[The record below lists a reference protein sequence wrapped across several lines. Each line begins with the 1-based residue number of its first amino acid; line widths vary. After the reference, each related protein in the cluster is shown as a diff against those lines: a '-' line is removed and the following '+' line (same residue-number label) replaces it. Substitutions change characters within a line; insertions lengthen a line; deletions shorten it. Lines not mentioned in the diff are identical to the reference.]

1 MPAAPVLEDALHTRL
16 FCVAAMAALLTWG
29 ASAVGAKTAQRA
41 VGLKSFAAAQA
52 PEAATEACYAA
63 TPAAAQS
70 CALAKCKRKAGTG
83 ACFALTLCAPGG
95 WAGIMGVRVTEVSF
109 ADVLC
114 GAPTKEALL
123 AGLKSYCEGHLPQ
136 MQECHVA
143 SVWSPEG
150 RAVTVDQSWSAK
162 GFKR

>member
-1 MPAAPVLEDALHTRL
+1 MRARHALLLAVPAAVLL
-16 FCVAAMAALLTWG
+16 
-29 ASAVGAKTAQRA
+29 ASAGPLAARKGERA

-70 CALAKCKRKAGTG
+70 CALAKCKRKAGSG

-114 GAPTKEALL
+114 GAPSKEALL
-123 AGLKSYCEGHLPQ
+123 AGLKAYCEGHLPQ

-162 GFKR
+162 DFKR

>member
-1 MPAAPVLEDALHTRL
+1 MKSRLLSLAAA
-16 FCVAAMAALLTWG
+16 AALL
-29 ASAVGAKTAQRA
+29 ASGVAPVVDAKTAQRA

-70 CALAKCKRKAGTG
+70 CALQKCKRKAGTG

-114 GAPTKEALL
+114 GAPSREALL
-123 AGLKSYCEGHLPQ
+123 AGLKAYCEGHLPQ

-162 GFKR
+162 DFKR

>member
-1 MPAAPVLEDALHTRL
+1 MRIRHPILLASLAIATLWGTHPLAAEKP
-16 FCVAAMAALLTWG
+16 G
-29 ASAVGAKTAQRA
+29 RA

-70 CALAKCKRKAGTG
+70 CALQKCKRKAGKG

-95 WAGIMGVRVTEVSF
+95 WAGIMGVRVSEVSF

-114 GAPTKEALL
+114 GAPSREALL
-123 AGLKSYCEGHLPQ
+123 AGLKAFCEGHSPQ
-136 MQECHVA
+136 MQECHVGQI
-143 SVWSPEG
+143 WSPDG
-150 RAVTVDQSWSAK
+150 RAVAVDQSWSAK
-162 GFKR
+162 DFKR